1 MDYKKIREIEERIKE
16 NKKKLNI
23 ERESKKKE
31 ILRLKI
37 AIDEYKIKLEKLKR
51 LLCRSFYYG
60 FRNLIKTSFFV
71 HPGYIDI
78 SR

>member
-1 MDYKKIREIEERIKE
+1 MDFKKIREIEERIKE

-37 AIDEYKIKLEKLKR
+37 AIDEYKIKIEKLK
-51 LLCRSFYYG
+51 
-60 FRNLIKTSFFV
+60 
-71 HPGYIDI
+71 
-78 SR
+78 